1 MRPTTDDAPRPSP
14 QESGIGAA
22 DVKKLVDAGV
32 HTVEGLARSSRR
44 RLAEIRG
51 LSEQKVE
58 KLKQIGASSEVNLSE
73 DDWKSDAR
81 RTRSWGRASERERE
95 RERERCAA
103 RGTGAGFARRTPSA
117 RARRETRGERGGG
130 VR

>member
-1 MRPTTDDAPRPSP
+1 MRDSRLTTDDAPRPSP

-58 KLKQIGASSEVNLSE
+58 KLKQIGASSEGNARE
-73 DDWKSDAR
+73 DDRKSDAR
-81 RTRSWGRASERERE
+81 RTRSWGSESERGRERE
-95 RERERCAA
+95 RE
-103 RGTGAGFARRTPSA
+103 T
-117 RARRETRGERGGG
+117 RGGG
-130 VR
+130 NGCRVCAADTERARAARDAR

>member
-1 MRPTTDDAPRPSP
+1 MRDSRLTTDDAPRPSP

-58 KLKQIGASSEVNLSE
+58 KLKQIGASSEGNLSE

-95 RERERCAA
+95 
-103 RGTGAGFARRTPSA
+103 
-117 RARRETRGERGGG
+117 TRGEGNGCRVCAAETER
-130 VR
+130 VRAARDAR

>member
-1 MRPTTDDAPRPSP
+1 M
-14 QESGIGAA
+14 
-22 DVKKLVDAGV
+22 KKLVDAGV

-58 KLKQIGASSEVNLSE
+58 KLKQIGASSEPKPERGRL
-73 DDWKSDAR
+73 KI
-81 RTRSWGRASERERE
+81 GRALNAFVGERARERE
-95 RERERCAA
+95 RRAA
-103 RGTGAGFARRTPSA
+103 RGTGAGFARRRPSA
-117 RARRETRGERGGG
+117 RAGRETRGERGGG

>member
-58 KLKQIGASSEVNLSE
+58 KLKQIGASSEGNLSE

-81 RTRSWGRASERERE
+81 RTRSWGRERD
-95 RERERCAA
+95 
-103 RGTGAGFARRTPSA
+103 ARRGERVPGLRGGDRA
-117 RARRETRGERGGG
+117 RARGERRA
-130 VR
+130 VREVEG

>member
-1 MRPTTDDAPRPSP
+1 M
-14 QESGIGAA
+14 
-22 DVKKLVDAGV
+22 KKLVDAGV

-58 KLKQIGASSEVNLSE
+58 KLKQIGASSEPKPERGRL
-73 DDWKSDAR
+73 KI
-81 RTRSWGRASERERE
+81 GRALNAFVGERGRERERE
-95 RERERCAA
+95 RERERD
-103 RGTGAGFARRTPSA
+103 ARRGERVPGLRGGDRA
-117 RARRETRGERGGG
+117 RARAGRETRGERGGG